1 MLAGLSPANIP
12 DLGAIVAKDWRL
24 IYGLMLAGL
33 SSAIIS
39 DFAPAVAQDWPA
51 NVSIYVDQQMYRSMS
66 VGLSSAGISDIGPTA
81 PGLPAGN
88 VSTALCWQASL
99 LPVSF

>member
-39 DFAPAVAQDWPA
+39 DFAPAVAQAWSA
-51 NVSIYVDQQMYRSMS
+51 NVSISVDRPMYRSILASM
-66 VGLSSAGISDIGPTA
+66 SSASISDFGQSNHGPR
-81 PGLPAGN
+81 
-88 VSTALCWQASL
+88 
-99 LPVSF
+99 

>member
-39 DFAPAVAQDWPA
+39 DFAPAVAQDLPA
-51 NVSIYVDQQMYRSMS
+51 NVSIYVDRPIYRSTL
-66 VGLSSAGISDIGPTA
+66 VGLSSASISDFGQSNHSPR
-81 PGLPAGN
+81 
-88 VSTALCWQASL
+88 
-99 LPVSF
+99 